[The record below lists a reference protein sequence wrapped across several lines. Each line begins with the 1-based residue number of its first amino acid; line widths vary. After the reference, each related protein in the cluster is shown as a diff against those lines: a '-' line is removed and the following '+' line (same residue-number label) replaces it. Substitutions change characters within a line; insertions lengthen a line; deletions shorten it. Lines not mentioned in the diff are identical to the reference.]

1 MLKRIGAE
9 ESGEFKA
16 VASGTLPSGKPV
28 VVNADGTVSSVT
40 NPSASAATATAVT
53 DSAANS
59 AAICYDP
66 DNQKVVI
73 AWYDAGNSDY
83 GTAVVGTVNPS
94 NNTISFGSEV
104 VFESADAD
112 EIAMVYD
119 TANDKVVIAYKD
131 VGNSNYGTAI
141 VGTVSGTSISFGTA
155 VVFESAAIT
164 RLSQESICFDST
176 NGKVIIVYMDQGNS
190 NNATAIVGT
199 VSGTGISF
207 GSGNAF
213 SSNAMQGVAA
223 TYDSQNEKVVI
234 LMGRGSGGSS
244 LTTVRTGTVSGT
256 SISVQADGSA
266 QTLFGGRA
274 RERDI
279 IIEYIGGGKSI
290 IAYANDT
297 DSEKGFVDCVSL
309 SGDTFT
315 ITADDDPGTLFDE
328 GDVSHMSSAFV
339 ASKGQVII
347 TYSDEDTD
355 NSHHGKY
362 VVVTNPS
369 GLTVEV
375 TDPVTFESAATE
387 NTAVA
392 YDTNAERAVVA
403 YQDQGNSSFLTANIL
418 TPGGTNITSENYI
431 GMSRGVAVQTGDAAS
446 AGSAQ
451 TFQTTA
457 NVYTDLVYDSNA
469 EKIVIAY
476 EDNDDSRRGRARV
489 GTITG
494 TDISYGTEATF
505 STNSTNDIGIGFDS
519 NSNKVLIVYTDV
531 GNSSYGTAIVGT
543 VSGTDISFGSPT
555 VFHSASTIGE
565 TRVVFDSSSNKF
577 AVIYLDQADSNKGRA
592 IVGTISGTSV
602 SFGSEATFSDTTVG
616 SEFGATFDSNS
627 NKVVIVY
634 RDSGGSTHGECIVG
648 TISGTDITF
657 GSLTAFNSASTGY
670 PNISFDA
677 TTNKCLVVYR
687 DNGNSNY
694 GTAIVGTVSG
704 TSISFGSEAVFNAAS
719 TEYLSPASGNG
730 NNTIAYK
737 DSGDS
742 NKLKLQTA
750 VISGTSVSFGSDI
763 FTLDDAVVYSRNAAA
778 GTKFVVATRASSSPH
793 GIAYVFQTDT
803 RVTTRGQVAGGG
815 NASVDIIGSVS
826 DNQIDLTTG
835 QQYFVQTDG
844 TISTTA
850 GSPSVLAG
858 TAISATELVVKT

>member
-16 VASGTLPSGKPV
+16 VASGTLPCGRPV
-28 VVNADGTVSSVT
+28 VVNADGTVSVVANIAPT
-40 NPSASAATATAVT
+40 AATPTAIT
-53 DSAANS
+53 DTAANH

-104 VFESADAD
+104 VFESADVD
-112 EIAMVYD
+112 SIGMVYD
-119 TANDKVVIAYKD
+119 TANDKVVIAYRD
-131 VGNSNYGTAI
+131 VGNSSYGTAI

-155 VVFESAAIT
+155 VVFESGNSPRIT
-164 RLSQESICFDST
+164 TEGMCFDST
-176 NGKVIIVYMDQGNS
+176 NGKVVIVYMDLAAGQKP
-190 NNATAIVGT
+190 TAIVGT

-207 GSGNAF
+207 GTAHNFQNNTPKGL
-213 SSNAMQGVAA
+213 AA
-223 TYDSQNEKVVI
+223 TYDDVNEKVVI
-234 LMGRGSGGSS
+234 AMGRSEGGITR
-244 LTTVRTGTVSGT
+244 TTVRTGTISGT
-256 SISVQADGSA
+256 GITVQGVDDATKLFDGQAAD
-266 QTLFGGRA
+266 TDLV
-274 RERDI
+274 
-279 IIEYIGGGKSI
+279 IEHIGGGKHIVGYSN
-290 IAYANDT
+290 YT
-297 DSEKGFVDCVSL
+297 DSEKGFVDCISL
-309 SGDTFT
+309 SGNTFT
-315 ITADDDPGTLFDE
+315 VTADDDPGTLFDE
-328 GDVSHMSSAFV
+328 GDVVNMSSTFV

-347 TYSDEDTD
+347 TYSDEDSD
-355 NSHHGKY
+355 NSHKGKY

-369 GLTVEV
+369 GLTVQV
-375 TDPVTFESAATE
+375 TDPVEFESGYTE
-387 NTAVA
+387 LPAVV

-418 TPGGTNITSENYI
+418 TPGGANLTSENYI
-431 GMSRGVAVQTGDAAS
+431 GMSRGTAFQTGSAAS

-627 NKVVIVY
+627 NKVVIAY

-687 DNGNSNY
+687 DLGNSNY

-704 TSISFGSEAVFNAAS
+704 TSISFGSAAVFNAAS

-763 FTLDDAVVYSRNAAA
+763 FTLDDAVVYSKNAAA

-803 RVTTRGQVAGGG
+803 RVTTRAEVANSG
-815 NASVDIIGSVS
+815 NASIDIIGSVS
-826 DNQIDLTTG
+826 DNQIGLTAG
-835 QQYFVQTDG
+835 QQYFVQNDG
-844 TISTTA
+844 TIGTTA
-850 GSPSVLAG
+850 DSPSVFAG
-858 TAISATELVVKT
+858 TAISSTELLVKT